1 MTSTPAESRRW
12 SRRRWWGMVALIFG
26 VQLAL
31 IFWLGDT
38 APIRPRPAAPALTL
52 KLAGRDSAA
61 LLALRDPTLFAL
73 PRQQKVSTPAWRA
86 TPRPEPHPLAWLERT
101 NYPPLAVDP
110 PGAVLHRFVETNAFN
125 PLPPPTRPLP
135 ELTLPEL
142 PPPALSA
149 RHSTLQLG
157 GNLARRR
164 LITPL
169 ELRSWQNPELLTNS
183 VVQVV
188 VDAEG
193 SPVSITLLSGSGSKA
208 ADQQALALASAARFE
223 PLGHTLAGTALAP
236 AEQLSWG
243 RMVFRWHTLPPQPTN
258 GPAASP

>member
-1 MTSTPAESRRW
+1 MTSAPAESRPW

-38 APIRPRPAAPALTL
+38 SPIRPRPAAPALTL
-52 KLAGRDSAA
+52 KLAGNASAEQ
-61 LLALRDPTLFAL
+61 LALRDPTLFVL
-73 PRQQKVSTPAWRA
+73 PRQERVPTPAWLT
-86 TPRPEPHPLAWLERT
+86 TPRPEPHPFAWPERT
-101 NYPPLAVDP
+101 NYPLLTIDQ
-110 PGAVLHRFVETNAFN
+110 PGAAFNQFVQTNAFS
-125 PLPPPTRPLP
+125 PLPPPANPLP

-142 PPPALSA
+142 PPLAISPE
-149 RHSTLQLG
+149 RSTLQLE
-157 GNLARRR
+157 GNLALRR
-164 LITPL
+164 LLTPL
-169 ELRSWQNPELLTNS
+169 QLRSWQNPDILTTS

-193 SPVSITLLSGSGSKA
+193 RPVSVTLLSGSGSKA